1 MPLIYK
7 IIQTFLLKDLRL
19 QILMQ
24 TSQVTKSRSRSA
36 LSMNKKSKF
45 SLLNNVS
52 TLIANLSSVRSNLWK
67 EGGLKI
73 LTLLEPT
80 DIAKFQILQQA
91 AVAILSQAN
100 DIKSPILGLIQ
111 DKNTR

>member
-1 MPLIYK
+1 MERGRIED
-7 IIQTFLLKDLRL
+7 TE
-19 QILMQ
+19 
-24 TSQVTKSRSRSA
+24 VA
-36 LSMNKKSKF
+36 G
-45 SLLNNVS
+45 
-52 TLIANLSSVRSNLWK
+52 AA
-67 EGGLKI
+67 
-73 LTLLEPT
+73 T